1 MVLLMSDEK
10 RGFMTFLGVFMLK
23 LSDGQDSTVSLLTG
37 QDTVINFDY
46 VADIA
51 SFEAILDNSIALDTQ
66 AVQNNIQS
74 KTYQFSLSPTMISG
88 YGIHQILFRL
98 TSEMSVKEVKV
109 EVNFEENISQFQVYK
124 ILDCSKHSKLKI
136 RIAKYCSFYFIT
148 FQIIYVCYFMYAIFL
163 G

>member
-1 MVLLMSDEK
+1 MVLFMSDEK

-23 LSDGQDSTVSLLTG
+23 LSNGQDSTVSLLTG

-51 SFEAILDNSIALDTQ
+51 SFEAILDNNIDLDTQ
-66 AVQNNIQS
+66 GVQNNIQN
-74 KTYQFSLSPTMISG
+74 KTYQFFLSPTMISG

-98 TSEMSVKEVKV
+98 TREMSVKEVKV

-124 ILDCSKHSKLKI
+124 ILHWSK
-136 RIAKYCSFYFIT
+136 IT
-148 FQIIYVCYFMYAIFL
+148 S
-163 G
+163 

>member
-1 MVLLMSDEK
+1 
-10 RGFMTFLGVFMLK
+10 MTFLGVFMLK
-23 LSDGQDSTVSLLTG
+23 LSNGQDSTVSLLTG

-51 SFEAILDNSIALDTQ
+51 SFEAILDNNIVLDTQ
-66 AVQNNIQS
+66 GVQNNIQN

-124 ILDCSKHSKLKI
+124 ILDWSKIPS
-136 RIAKYCSFYFIT
+136 
-148 FQIIYVCYFMYAIFL
+148 
-163 G
+163 

>member
-1 MVLLMSDEK
+1 MVLFMSDEK

-23 LSDGQDSTVSLLTG
+23 LSNGQDSTVSLLTG

-51 SFEAILDNSIALDTQ
+51 SFEAILDNNIALDTQ
-66 AVQNNIQS
+66 GVQNNIQN
-74 KTYQFSLSPTMISG
+74 KTYQFFLSPTMISG

-148 FQIIYVCYFMYAIFL
+148 FQIIYVCYFICMLYF
-163 G
+163 